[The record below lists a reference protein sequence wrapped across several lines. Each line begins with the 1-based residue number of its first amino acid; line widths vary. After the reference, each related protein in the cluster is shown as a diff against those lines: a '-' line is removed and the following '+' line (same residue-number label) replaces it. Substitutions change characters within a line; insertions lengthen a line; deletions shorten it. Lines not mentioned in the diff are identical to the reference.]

1 MTGEASGAPTNP
13 GSETGSDTGA
23 ATPAVDA
30 RGVTRWGLPG
40 VDLAVAPGELV
51 AVTGPSLSGKTT
63 LVDLLAGWARPDA
76 GTVRWD
82 GAAGPPP
89 WSYAAVVPQAFALL
103 EELSVIENIALARRF
118 RRDGGGTGTAA
129 RTDELLARL
138 GLDRLRHRG
147 AFEVSVGERQRAMV
161 ARALADRPRL
171 VLADEPVAHQ
181 DERHAGIVL
190 DLLAE
195 AAAAGAAVVVATRDP
210 ALLAAQATRT
220 VALATGPLRR

>member
-1 MTGEASGAPTNP
+1 MTADVVRAE
-13 GSETGSDTGA
+13 
-23 ATPAVDA
+23 
-30 RGVTRWGLPG
+30 GVGRWGLAG

-63 LVDLLAGWARPDA
+63 LVELLAGWDRPDT

-82 GAAGPPP
+82 GGAAPPP
-89 WSYAAVVPQAFALL
+89 WSYVAVVPQAFALL
-103 EELSVIENIALARRF
+103 EELSVIENIELARRF
-118 RRDGGGTGTAA
+118 HRSGDRAVGHS
-129 RTDELLARL
+129 DELLARL

-181 DERHAGIVL
+181 DERHAGIVG

-195 AAAAGAAVVVATRDP
+195 AAADGAAVVIATRDP
-210 ALLAAQATRT
+210 DLVTGATRT
-220 VALATGPLRR
+220 VRLAEGGGA

>member
-1 MTGEASGAPTNP
+1 MSDDTTTHDDPSADDPTTADVVRA
-13 GSETGSDTGA
+13 EVVRA
-23 ATPAVDA
+23 E
-30 RGVTRWGLPG
+30 GVGRWGLAG

-63 LVDLLAGWARPDA
+63 LVELLAGWARPDT
-76 GTVRWD
+76 GTIRWD

-89 WSYAAVVPQAFALL
+89 WAYVSVVPQAFALL
-103 EELSVIENIALARRF
+103 EELSVIENIELARRF
-118 RRDGGGTGTAA
+118 HRNGDTDHTDG
-129 RTDELLARL
+129 LLARL
-138 GLDRLRHRG
+138 GLERLRHRG
-147 AFEVSVGERQRAMV
+147 AFEVSVGERQRTMV

-181 DERHAGIVL
+181 DERHAGVVL

-210 ALLAAQATRT
+210 DLVTAAHRT
-220 VALATGPLRR
+220 VALPEDDRVS